1 MKKERMKQDEI
12 TLKQNERLRKKRGN
26 SIMKQIIVLVAMIIL
41 GIAIA
46 GMVLQ
51 FQGTADSISKDANQK
66 VVDIFKPTPH
76 A

>member
-1 MKKERMKQDEI
+1 
-12 TLKQNERLRKKRGN
+12 
-26 SIMKQIIVLVAMIIL
+26 MKQIIVLVAMIIL

-66 VVDIFKPTPH
+66 VVDIFKPAPH

>member
-1 MKKERMKQDEI
+1 MKRQTTKREKPEE
-12 TLKQNERLRKKRGN
+12 KQNGSQRKERGN

-66 VVDIFKPTPH
+66 VVDIFKPAPH

>member
-1 MKKERMKQDEI
+1 
-12 TLKQNERLRKKRGN
+12 
-26 SIMKQIIVLVAMIIL
+26 MKQIIVLVAMIIL